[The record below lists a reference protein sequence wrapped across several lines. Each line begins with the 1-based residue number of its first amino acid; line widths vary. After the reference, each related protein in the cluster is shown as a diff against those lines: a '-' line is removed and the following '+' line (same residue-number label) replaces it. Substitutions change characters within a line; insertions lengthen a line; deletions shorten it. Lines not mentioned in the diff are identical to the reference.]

1 VVVNTPGAFLM
12 PWAAQVPAILTAFM
26 PGQEAGNA
34 IADVLFGAVNPSAR
48 LPFSLPNKENEVGFT
63 PAMYPGLPPC
73 PNYTC
78 TNGQRAMYSE
88 GLQVGYRWYH
98 AQNITAAFAFG
109 HGLSYTEF
117 DYSFAGKPPSKDK
130 LVVVIANA
138 GAVAG
143 AEVAQLYISF
153 PEQAGEP
160 PRQLKVRGARKV
172 QVSPDGCIRV
182 QLLTMSTHFLQL
194 SGRFSIQGI

>member
-1 VVVNTPGAFLM
+1 
-12 PWAAQVPAILTAFM
+12 M

-34 IADVLFGAVNPSAR
+34 IADILFGTVNPSGR
-48 LPFSLPNKENEVGFT
+48 LPFSMPNKENEVGFT

-78 TNGQRAMYSE
+78 TNGQRALYSE

-98 AQNITAAFAFG
+98 AQSVSAAFAFG

-117 DYSFAGKPPSKDK
+117 DYSLVGAAPSKDR
-130 LVVVIANA
+130 LVVVIANTG
-138 GAVAG
+138 GAAG

-153 PEQAGEP
+153 PEEEGEP
-160 PRQLKVRGARKV
+160 PKQLKVSG
-172 QVSPDGCIRV
+172 PLRV
-182 QLLTMSTHFLQL
+182 AQFGQIVVCSLCLLTMSV
-194 SGRFSIQGI
+194 SIQGV